1 MLTGEPRS
9 SAELMSV
16 PTLLSWLG
24 TLRQVDARRRHDRF
38 CEQLAA
44 ARGEEKHIRKITD
57 ALTIASGSE
66 VRRTGRDVNAFERW
80 LTGGM

>member
-9 SAELMSV
+9 SVLLMAV

-24 TLRQVDARRRHDRF
+24 TCREVDARRQHARF

-44 ARGEEKHIRKITD
+44 ARGEEKHVRRISD
-57 ALTIASGSE
+57 ALVSASGA
-66 VRRTGRDVNAFERW
+66 VPQRTGRDVNAFERW
-80 LTGGM
+80 LTGGG

>member
-1 MLTGEPRS
+1 MLTGEPR
-9 SAELMSV
+9 ANVMMQSV
-16 PTLLSWLG
+16 PTLLAWLG

-44 ARGEEKHIRKITD
+44 ARGEEKHVRKITD

-66 VRRTGRDVNAFERW
+66 IRRTGRDVNALERW
-80 LTGGM
+80 LTGGV